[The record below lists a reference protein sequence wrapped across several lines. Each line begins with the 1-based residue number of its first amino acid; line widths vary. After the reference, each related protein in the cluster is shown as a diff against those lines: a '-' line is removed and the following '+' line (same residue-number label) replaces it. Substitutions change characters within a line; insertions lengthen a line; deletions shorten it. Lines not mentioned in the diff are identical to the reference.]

1 MIHHFH
7 GTPVWGDRGSVHKI
21 AVRGAGAFVSMFR
34 PDQLW
39 ASLEHAEEVGLD
51 NGAFSYWKN
60 GQKPDWQK
68 FYAALDDVYDHP
80 KLKFFV
86 IPDVVEGGEED
97 NDFLIRRLPRAFRNK
112 AAPVWHLH
120 ESLDRLWA
128 LCKEWPRVCLGSSGG
143 FAVIRTKAWHDRM
156 HQAFHTIAR
165 AGGCTLVHGLRMLDG
180 RVLGNYPLATA
191 DSTNLACNVPK
202 FNVKYPEI
210 TRQILEADY
219 CRGLTGTE
227 KKVLVLR
234 GRCAILKQA
243 IETVKPPTISEWLEN
258 KEAP

>member
-34 PDQLW
+34 PDQLL
-39 ASLEHAEEVGLD
+39 ASLEHAMEVGID

-60 GQKPDWQK
+60 GKKPDWLK
-68 FYAALDDVYDHP
+68 FYAALDDVYDNP

-86 IPDVVEGGEED
+86 IPDVVEGGEYD
-97 NDFLIRRLPRAFRNK
+97 NDFLIRRLPRVFRDK

-120 ESLDRLWA
+120 EGLDRLGN
-128 LCKEWPRVCLGSSGG
+128 LCKDWPRVCLGSSGE
-143 FAVIRTKAWHDRM
+143 FSVIRTNAWHARM
-156 HQAFHTIAR
+156 HQAFNVIAKLNQ
-165 AGGCTLVHGLRMLDG
+165 GNLIHGLRMLDG
-180 RVLGNYPLATA
+180 RVLGQYPLNTA

-202 FNVKYPEI
+202 FNVKYPEL

-219 CRGLTGTE
+219 CRGLTETE

-243 IETVKPPTISEWLEN
+243 IEAVKPPTINEWLRNN
-258 KEAP
+258 KAP